1 MSAKKAA
8 KKTAKKAAKHDV
20 EEHDTQSGKQPE
32 DSASSSRDEADTNSQ
47 LATNKS
53 EASPPISPNRES
65 VAALATQIVAA
76 QITGIAHHETT
87 TKLWDGMLGA
97 LGAVVSHLEK
107 NRDAKLTHE
116 TLASAL
122 TSGLRWGT
130 RRIPRPDVLGP
141 IGFAGVEPLT
151 DSAIRYAE
159 NLLEP
164 SRARHV
170 AEGSIVF
177 AEQLFGLEE
186 TLSENGI
193 IKRFNDF
200 QWPKLSSPTSVRY
213 LLAALDEWYAEW
225 IALESTE
232 NGCVSMPPVP
242 RGELKDSTILVRA
255 LKILQGMDLEPGTD
269 FALSADAANGLKFA
283 IHKKTGFPVNDLPR
297 SVFRDMDWDLIEYFY
312 CGEAP
317 SIRLDKKR
325 RAQEQESPSK
335 GETLKKKG
343 DQMDYRPCG
352 LFRYLRLFGENESA
366 QKLNNKLMM
375 ERKDLNPI
383 KTPEPLYN
391 DLYEMKAIEQIVR
404 PWEDEWP

>member
-65 VAALATQIVAA
+65 VATLATQIVAA

-116 TLASAL
+116 TLASAFAL
-122 TSGLRWGT
+122 GLRWRT

-141 IGFAGVEPLT
+141 IGFAGVEALT

-193 IKRFNDF
+193 INRFNDF
-200 QWPKLSSPTSVRY
+200 KWPKLSSPTSVRN

-232 NGCVSMPPVP
+232 NGCVSTPPTP
-242 RGELKDSTILVRA
+242 GEKLKDSTILVRA
-255 LKILQGMDLEPGTD
+255 LKILQGMNLEPGTD
-269 FALSADAANGLKFA
+269 FALSASAKDGLEAA
-283 IHKKTGFPVNDLPR
+283 IRKKTGFPVTDLPR
-297 SVFRDMDWDLIEYFY
+297 REWRYMDWDLIDYFY
-312 CGEAP
+312 GGENLA
-317 SIRLDKKR
+317 IRLDKR
-325 RAQEQESPSK
+325 RNTQEQEFISK
-335 GETLKKKG
+335 GKKRKKRA
-343 DQMDYRPCG
+343 DQMNYRPWG
-352 LFRYLRLFGENESA
+352 LFRFLRLFGDNESA

-375 ERKDLNPI
+375 ERKDLNPT

-391 DLYEMKAIEQIVR
+391 DLYEMNAIEKIVR
-404 PWEDEWP
+404 PWDED